1 MSLAEPPNEL
11 NLTETK
17 VPSLVSGLVI
27 TWVLGAATVALRVTA
42 RKLVGNQIWWDDWM
56 IIVSLIFSA
65 AFLFDVTCYMTINGG
80 FGKHVWAT
88 PDGLRVY
95 FTGLFIAEHLYTIS
109 IVLVKAAI
117 LAFYWRIFSARRES
131 RLAIYILLGITCA
144 WGIALLVSTFQCLPV
159 SAFWLRF
166 DANANL
172 SPSDYE
178 CGVNVK
184 TFFIANAIPN
194 IITDVLLLLLPVP
207 GIWSLQLRK
216 PQKMAL
222 VGIFTLGIFVTAVSF
237 IRLHYVL
244 AIDFADPDTTWL
256 LTEEMMWTG
265 IEVNIGTVSGMSSA
279 RHSCPRFEESS
290 GYLLIPLACL
300 PSLKPILNLA
310 LHGNA
315 QRSKPATGSDLGIMT
330 AGGSSGP
337 YKRGGDQRK
346 SAFGTRTSERQVTED
361 MHPLSSVTTDHEM
374 DTWTEHGS
382 QDLVIEQT
390 TKGRVES
397 GKPAPSS

>member
-1 MSLAEPPNEL
+1 MSLSEPPDGL
-11 NLTETK
+11 DLTETK
-17 VPSLVSGLVI
+17 VPSLVSGFVI

-42 RKLVGNQIWWDDWM
+42 RKLVGNKIWWDDWI
-56 IIVSLIFSA
+56 IIVSLS
-65 AFLFDVTCYMTINGG
+65 VTLSTPGSQTDYPGVLTNSNAVTINGG

-88 PDGLRVY
+88 PNGLRVY
-95 FTGLFIAEHLYTIS
+95 FTGLFIAECLYTIS

-131 RLAIYILLGITCA
+131 RLAIYVLLGITCA
-144 WGIALLVSTFQCLPV
+144 WGIAVCLPV

-172 SPSDYE
+172 APSDFE

-265 IEVNIGTVSGMSSA
+265 IEVNIGTIS
-279 RHSCPRFEESS
+279 
-290 GYLLIPLACL
+290 
-300 PSLKPILNLA
+300 
-310 LHGNA
+310 
-315 QRSKPATGSDLGIMT
+315 
-330 AGGSSGP
+330 
-337 YKRGGDQRK
+337 
-346 SAFGTRTSERQVTED
+346 
-361 MHPLSSVTTDHEM
+361 
-374 DTWTEHGS
+374 
-382 QDLVIEQT
+382 
-390 TKGRVES
+390 
-397 GKPAPSS
+397 

>member
-1 MSLAEPPNEL
+1 MSLSEPPDGL
-11 NLTETK
+11 DLTETK
-17 VPSLVSGLVI
+17 IPSLVSGFVI

-42 RKLVGNQIWWDDWM
+42 RKLVGNQIWWDDWI

-65 AFLFDVTCYMTINGG
+65 AFMFDVTCYSQSHFRHRDVRRITLEFLTNSDAVTINGG

-88 PDGLRVY
+88 PNGLRVY
-95 FTGLFIAEHLYTIS
+95 FTGLFIAEYLYTIS

-131 RLAIYILLGITCA
+131 RLAIYVLLGITCA
-144 WGIALLVSTFQCLPV
+144 WGIAVVRPPLDKSNRRVVNTVLANGLQLLVSTFQCLPV

-216 PQKMAL
+216 PQKVAL

-256 LTEEMMWTG
+256 LIEEMMWTG
-265 IEVNIGTVSGMSSA
+265 IEVNIGTVS
-279 RHSCPRFEESS
+279 
-290 GYLLIPLACL
+290 ACL

-310 LHGNA
+310 LHGNV
-315 QRSKPATGSDLGIMT
+315 QQSKPATGSDLGIMT

-346 SAFGTRTSERQVTED
+346 IIPT
-361 MHPLSSVTTDHEM
+361 
-374 DTWTEHGS
+374 
-382 QDLVIEQT
+382 
-390 TKGRVES
+390 
-397 GKPAPSS
+397 

>member
-1 MSLAEPPNEL
+1 MKFQLSALVSLGAFLAVEAGVAGVSQSQSLSARDGVDLAIRSAAANMTWADLESGADAAAICGSLGVFEL
-11 NLTETK
+11 PEGSDPAL
-17 VPSLVSGLVI
+17 VRLCSDHPSLGRPGSNANGVGTLACAKNQKGCDKGYC
-27 TWVLGAATVALRVTA
+27 WKQCGENGAV
-42 RKLVGNQIWWDDWM
+42 
-56 IIVSLIFSA
+56 
-65 AFLFDVTCYMTINGG
+65 TINGG

-88 PDGLRVY
+88 PNGLRVY
-95 FTGLFIAEHLYTIS
+95 FTGLFIAEYLYTIS

-117 LAFYWRIFSARRES
+117 LAFYWRILSARRES

-144 WGIALLVSTFQCLPV
+144 WGMAVLLVSTFQCLPV

-207 GIWSLQLRK
+207 GIWTLQLRK

-256 LTEEMMWTG
+256 LIEEMMWTG
-265 IEVNIGTVSGMSSA
+265 IEVNIGTVSGIVSA
-279 RHSCPRFEESS
+279 VFET
-290 GYLLIPLACL
+290 
-300 PSLKPILNLA
+300 NT
-310 LHGNA
+310 
-315 QRSKPATGSDLGIMT
+315 Q
-330 AGGSSGP
+330 
-337 YKRGGDQRK
+337 
-346 SAFGTRTSERQVTED
+346 FGTS
-361 MHPLSSVTTDHEM
+361 
-374 DTWTEHGS
+374 W
-382 QDLVIEQT
+382 
-390 TKGRVES
+390 
-397 GKPAPSS
+397 